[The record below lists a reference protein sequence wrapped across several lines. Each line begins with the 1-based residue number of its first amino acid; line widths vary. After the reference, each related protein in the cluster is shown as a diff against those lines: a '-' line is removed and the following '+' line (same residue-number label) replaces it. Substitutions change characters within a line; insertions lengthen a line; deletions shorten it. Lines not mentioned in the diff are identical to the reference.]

1 MVTEIIIRTRVG
13 SLVLGGHVAVEFKQR
28 VRLCLISWRFMTVIW
43 SDACEPFCDNSD
55 CEPVCDNSDCEPNY
69 DNSDCEPNC
78 DNSEPNCDNQH
89 DHVCVMAWILVILSD
104 DFEFLCEYP
113 ANQTYAVI

>member
-1 MVTEIIIRTRVG
+1 
-13 SLVLGGHVAVEFKQR
+13 
-28 VRLCLISWRFMTVIW
+28 MTVIW

-55 CEPVCDNSDCEPNY
+55 CEPNC

-78 DNSEPNCDNQH
+78 DKQH
-89 DHVCVMAWILVILSD
+89 DHAYVMAWILVILSD